1 MTSKSGMVG
10 LRRLTLALF
19 ASAAMVAVAP
29 VDAAAQSLEETVRGA
44 LENNPE
50 VDIVKTNRRAIDQE
64 LRQARAGYL
73 PSLDFRGAAGPEWS
87 DNNTTQAREGGS
99 DTRFRTEAQLTL
111 SQMLF
116 DGFATQSEVE
126 RQQARIDSAAF
137 RVEEAAEFTALNAI
151 EAHLDIL
158 RNQEIVRFN
167 EQNIAQHE
175 RILGQVRDLE
185 AAGRGDIAD
194 VVQTESRLAR
204 AYDTLAVA
212 RGSLADAI
220 ARYQR
225 TVGARPGVLED
236 DEAPVAALPPSPED
250 AANLASVNSPTVLIA
265 AADVD
270 VAAAEM
276 RASRSGFY
284 PRFDVEVGGGLN
296 RNIDG
301 AEGRD
306 NDVTGLVV
314 MRYNLYRG
322 GADMALEREAF
333 HRANEAR
340 AVLDN
345 SRRLAEQEARI
356 SFNALDT
363 SRART
368 EALTAKAEAQR
379 RTRDAY
385 AQQFEIGQRQL
396 LDLLDAENELFLNRV
411 ELTTAVYTERFA
423 TYRVLAVV
431 GDLLNTLEVV
441 APRESI
447 SIHRSVQDL
456 QTPEVVEE
464 KSQQVTEPRSEPRP
478 LRGVERGEPAQEQLD
493 MAPLINT
500 PPATTP
506 GAGAALPLEPASTM
520 ADVPAAA
527 TIVSQLDVAA
537 PSAPTALRLTDSVAA
552 VEAPVTEVVSRKPA
566 PVRVDDATPSYDSFG
581 DFFGSVFGRS
591 SRVE

>member
-1 MTSKSGMVG
+1 MV
-10 LRRLTLALF
+10 T
-19 ASAAMVAVAP
+19 AAAA
-29 VDAAAQSLEETVRGA
+29 DATAQSLAESVRGA
-44 LENNPE
+44 LESNPE

-73 PSLDFRGAAGPEWS
+73 PSLDLRTAAGPEWS
-87 DNNTTQAREGGS
+87 DNNTTRANEGGS
-99 DTRFRTEAQLTL
+99 DTKFRTEAQLTL

-116 DGFATQSEVE
+116 DGFATRSEVE
-126 RQQARIDSAAF
+126 RQQARIDSASY

-185 AAGRGDIAD
+185 RAGRGDIAD

-204 AYDTLAVA
+204 AFDTLAVS

-225 TVGARPGVLED
+225 VVGSRPGLLED
-236 DEAPVAALPPSPED
+236 AEAPNGALPPSTED
-250 AANLASVNSPTVLIA
+250 AASLASINSPTVLIA

-270 VAAAEM
+270 VAAAEI

-284 PRFDVEVGGGLN
+284 PRVDLELGGGLN

-301 AEGRD
+301 AQGRD
-306 NDVTGLVV
+306 NDLSGLLV

-333 HRANEAR
+333 HRSNEAR
-340 AVLDN
+340 ARLN
-345 SRRLAEQEARI
+345 NTRRLAEQEARV
-356 SFNALDT
+356 SYNALDT
-363 SRART
+363 ARART

-431 GDLLNTLEVV
+431 GDLLDTLEVV

-447 SIHRSVQDL
+447 SIHRSVENL
-456 QTPEVVEE
+456 QTPEVVED
-464 KSQQVTEPRSEPRP
+464 KSRQVVEPRSEPRP
-478 LRGVERGEPAQEQLD
+478 VRGIERGEPAQEQLD
-493 MAPLINT
+493 MVPLINR
-500 PPATTP
+500 PAATP
-506 GAGAALPLEPASTM
+506 GAGAALPVEPATDM
-520 ADVPAAA
+520 ADVPSAAA
-527 TIVSQLDVAA
+527 IVAELEAAA
-537 PSAPTALRLTDSVAA
+537 PSAPMVLTLTGNDASIASRAA
-552 VEAPVTEVVSRKPA
+552 PAIDRAPSARADEP
-566 PVRVDDATPSYDSFG
+566 TPSYDSVG
-581 DFFGSVFGRS
+581 DFLGKLFGRPARGS
-591 SRVE
+591 

>member
-1 MTSKSGMVG
+1 MTSRSATLG
-10 LRRLTLALF
+10 LRQLTLALF
-19 ASAAMVAVAP
+19 ASAAIVGGGTVEAS
-29 VDAAAQSLEETVRGA
+29 AQSLGETVRGA
-44 LENNPE
+44 LQNNPE

-73 PSLDFRGAAGPEWS
+73 PSLDLRGAAGPEWS
-87 DNNTTQAREGGS
+87 DNNTTRNS
-99 DTRFRTEAQLTL
+99 DTDSTKFRTEAQLTL

-116 DGFATQSEVE
+116 DGFATRSEVE
-126 RQQARIDSAAF
+126 RQQARIDSAAY

-167 EQNIAQHE
+167 EQNISQHE
-175 RILGQVRDLE
+175 RILSQVRDLE
-185 AAGRGDIAD
+185 RAGRGDIAD

-204 AYDTLAVA
+204 AFDTLAIA
-212 RGSLADAI
+212 RGALADAI

-225 TVGARPGVLED
+225 VVGDRPGTLED
-236 DEAPVAALPPSPED
+236 SEAPVAALPPSPED
-250 AANLASVNSPTVLIA
+250 AASLASVNSPTVLIA
-265 AADVD
+265 AADID
-270 VAAAEM
+270 VAAAEI
-276 RASRSGFY
+276 RASRAGFY
-284 PRFDVEVGGGLN
+284 PRFDLEVGGGLN

-306 NDVTGLVV
+306 NDVSGLLV

-340 AVLDN
+340 AQLAN
-345 SRRLAEQEARI
+345 SRRLAEQEARF
-356 SFNALDT
+356 SYNALET

-431 GDLLNTLEVV
+431 GDLLDTLEVV
-441 APRESI
+441 TPRESI
-447 SIHRSVQDL
+447 SVHRTLDDL
-456 QTPEVVEE
+456 QTPDVIVD

-478 LRGVERGEPAQEQLD
+478 VRGVERGEPDPEQLD
-493 MAPLINT
+493 MAPLINRA
-500 PPATTP
+500 PAAPGAP
-506 GAGAALPLEPASTM
+506 GAGAALPVEPAADM

-527 TIVSQLDVAA
+527 AIVSQLDARLPGEPTVLTLTGSDSTAEALPASTPPVVRAA
-537 PSAPTALRLTDSVAA
+537 DAP
-552 VEAPVTEVVSRKPA
+552 
-566 PVRVDDATPSYDSFG
+566 PSYDSFG
-581 DFFGSVFGRS
+581 EFFGRVFGRA
-591 SRVE
+591 SRVD